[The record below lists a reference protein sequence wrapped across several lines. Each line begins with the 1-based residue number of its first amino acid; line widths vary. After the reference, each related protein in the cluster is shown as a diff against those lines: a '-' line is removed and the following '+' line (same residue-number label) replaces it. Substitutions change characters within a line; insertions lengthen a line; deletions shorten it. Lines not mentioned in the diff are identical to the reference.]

1 MTDLIEVH
9 IDHSGRASLT
19 GKLRYFAK
27 ERSQTSIF
35 EYADEWLAFDD
46 AFSISGDLFQ

>member
-9 IDHSGRASLT
+9 IDHSGRASLI

-46 AFSISGDLFQ
+46 AFSISDDLFQ